1 MSKISIIVA
10 ATKDL
15 VIGKDNGLI
24 WHLPSDLK
32 YFKDVTDGSYVI
44 MGRKTWE
51 SIPEKYRPLPNR
63 KNIVIS
69 NKYKFEADGATVVN
83 DLETLLSVLKNDTE
97 QSEVFVIGGGKIY
110 KDAFKYA
117 DKLYLTQILE
127 DFEGDTY
134 LEGFNFSEWC
144 MIDSS
149 QIKKEN
155 DINYR
160 FTIFERIKDESK

>member
-15 VIGKDNGLI
+15 VIGKDNGLP
-24 WHLPSDLK
+24 WNLPSDIK
-32 YFKDVTDGSYVI
+32 HFKNITEGSYVI
-44 MGRKTWE
+44 MGRNTWR

-69 NKYKFEADGATVVN
+69 NKYKFEAVGATVVN

-97 QSEVFVIGGGKIY
+97 ETEVFVIGGGKIY

-134 LEGFNFSEWC
+134 LEGFNYSEWC

-160 FTIFERIKDESK
+160 FTIFERIEDESN